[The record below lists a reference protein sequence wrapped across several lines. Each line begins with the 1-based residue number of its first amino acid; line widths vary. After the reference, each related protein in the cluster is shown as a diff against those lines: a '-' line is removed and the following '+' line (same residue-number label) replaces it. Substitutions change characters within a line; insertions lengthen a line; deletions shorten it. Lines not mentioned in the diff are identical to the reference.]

1 METFANAGG
10 IVPAQQQ
17 HSEIKQIDQLDLF
30 RMNNVHATP
39 EDKEETKE
47 IIRILKEDY
56 DQYESEADRWNR
68 EKILGKLNEIVTEWI
83 KEVSE

>member
-1 METFANAGG
+1 M
-10 IVPAQQQ
+10 
-17 HSEIKQIDQLDLF
+17 K
-30 RMNNVHATP
+30 NVHATP

>member
-10 IVPAQQQ
+10 IAPAQQQ

-30 RMNNVHATP
+30 RMNNVHSTP